1 MDCKKNY
8 PPNPGCH
15 PPKPDC
21 PPCPPKPNC
30 GFPDFPQFC
39 PPPPPPPC
47 PCEPQV
53 PSVVEGQSLY
63 QAVNNLTNRVN
74 LCIQNY
80 NDVMANCYATLHNM
94 EKAAEANGSYYGPC
108 EVWTEEGYSAEQGS
122 TYTLI
127 HKACVDRRGEPI
139 RMQLHLAYGN
149 TTNSQIE
156 QSIFSASKIT
166 LADKMVV
173 AQPKGANGWYGHAIY
188 HGAPIATADEPTLY
202 TVGFTKRGAMRVY
215 SNAVSHDQLLKDTI
229 ENAMGCS
236 GVLVQNGQ
244 ITDDSYQKNIPNASE
259 QTARVV
265 MGQNIDT
272 QEVIILC
279 CGSYDNVQHKGMTS
293 KACAEILLNY
303 GCNIVVELSEGVS
316 AGAVNKGSMIFP
328 PVNDSVPTAYCYW
341 YISRACLYRN
351 DYQKELAILMQNYGE
366 SLWGIYEST
375 KKINNLSNRL
385 DKEIQDRINGDNNL
399 SAEIQAEIDRAKAE
413 ENRLAGLITDIN
425 NQINTINQTINSI
438 LLDITNI
445 KSDVTGIKRDITE
458 INDQILQLSNRLSA
472 LTASVTALQQTV
484 QSIQE
489 DITNLETSV
498 NNLSA
503 TVTNI
508 INGTEVIP
516 YLPLK
521 GGTMSGD
528 INMGNNTITNVPTP
542 TANADAVNKKYVDDA
557 ISGSITPPTGDY
569 LPLTGGE
576 MQGAI
581 AMGNFRI
588 TNLGDATSGKDAINL
603 DQANNAYIK
612 KAGDTTPGAQV
623 FQSTV
628 TVGNATDGVIAN
640 PDSSNPNLAIKS
652 GTESVYIGVTNEKAY
667 INTETNTLDF
677 TAGSSEAP
685 EYTKLKGVA
694 TPTEDNDGVNKKYV
708 DDAIA
713 GSGGETYLK
722 KGGDTTTGNYTFTS
736 ADSTITV
743 GDSTSLKDS
752 ALAPGKLTLS
762 GNENKTI
769 SLNATGLLPSLII
782 HNGEN
787 QFSIHAAA
795 RGTSF
800 VSAQNRFSFENG
812 AARAQLSGVAQPTD
826 GSDAVPLDYLNNSL
840 ANVASIPAVGLGF
853 NAACRTSDKI
863 VMAVGNKAFGTATGN
878 DTAMIVDVSR
888 FMYNDAKTYFGL
900 VLHFNIAYRTNKRD
914 YYVPAAIFSPQGIT
928 SVNIA
933 STSQYAIDGAMPTNP
948 TWSAVESTGYPGLFD
963 LRLSWNNKDTIAAT
977 GNFVVLLDLEI
988 A

>member
-15 PPKPDC
+15 PPKPE
-21 PPCPPKPNC
+21 CPPKPNC

-202 TVGFTKRGAMRVY
+202 TVGFTKHGAMRVY
-215 SNAVSHDQLLKDTI
+215 SNAVSQDQLLKDTI

-244 ITDDSYQKNIPNASE
+244 ITDESYQKDIPNASE

-293 KACAEILLNY
+293 KACAEILLKY
-303 GCNIVVELSEGVS
+303 GCDIVVELSEGVS

-328 PVNDSVPTAYCYW
+328 PVNDSAPTAYCYW

-375 KKINNLSNRL
+375 KKINDLSNRL

-413 ENRLAGLITDIN
+413 ESRLAGLITDIS

-438 LLDITNI
+438 LSDITNI
-445 KSDVTGIKRDITE
+445 KSDITVIKNDITD

-528 INMGNNTITNVPTP
+528 INMANNTITNVPTP

-588 TNLGDATSGKDAINL
+588 TNLADGTSGKDAINL
-603 DQANNAYIK
+603 DQANGAYIK

-623 FQSTV
+623 FQNTV
-628 TVGNATDGVIAN
+628 TVGSATDGVIAN

-652 GTESVYIGVTNEKAY
+652 GNEAIYVGVTNEKAY

-677 TAGSSEAP
+677 TAGSSESP

-708 DDAIA
+708 DDAVS
-713 GSGGETYLK
+713 GSGEGIYLK

-736 ADSTITV
+736 ADSAITV
-743 GDSTSLKDS
+743 GDSTALKDS
-752 ALAPGKLTLS
+752 ELAPGKLTLTGS
-762 GNENKTI
+762 DTKTI
-769 SLNATGLLPSLII
+769 SLNAAGLVPNLII
-782 HNGEN
+782 HNDQN
-787 QFSIHAAA
+787 QFSVHASA
-795 RGTSF
+795 RGTAFAS
-800 VSAQNRFSFENG
+800 SQNRFSFLNG
-812 AARAQLSGVAQPTD
+812 ATRAEISGIAAPTE
-826 GSDAVPLDYLNNSL
+826 GSSAVPLDYLENSL
-840 ANVASIPAVGLGF
+840 LNVTSIPAVGLGF
-853 NAACRTSDKI
+853 TAACRTADKI
-863 VMAVGNKAFGTATGN
+863 VMAVGNKAFGTASGN

-888 FMYNDAKTYFGL
+888 FMYNDAQTNFGL
-900 VLHFNIAYRTNKRD
+900 VLHFNVAYRTNKRD
-914 YYVPAAIFSPQGIT
+914 YYVPAAVFSPQGLT
-928 SVNIA
+928 SVRIA
-933 STSQYAIDGAMPTNP
+933 TTSEYAIDGTMPSDP
-948 TWSAVESTGYPGLFD
+948 TWSVEESTGYPGLFD
-963 LRLSWNNKDTIAAT
+963 IKLSWTSRQSIATT
-977 GNFVVLLDLEI
+977 GNFVVVLDLEI

>member
-1 MDCKKNY
+1 MDCKKKY
-8 PPNPGCH
+8 PPNPGPGCPPGPGCH
-15 PPKPDC
+15 PGPGC
-21 PPCPPKPNC
+21 PPGPPNPDC

-39 PPPPPPPC
+39 PPPPPPI

-53 PSVVEGQSLY
+53 PSVVEGHSLY

-215 SNAVSHDQLLKDTI
+215 SNAVSQDQLLNDTI

-244 ITDDSYQKNIPNASE
+244 ITDESYQKDIPNASE

-293 KACAEILLNY
+293 KACAEILLKY
-303 GCNIVVELSEGVS
+303 GCHIVVELSEGVS

-413 ENRLAGLITDIN
+413 EARLAGLITDIN

-438 LLDITNI
+438 LSDI
-445 KSDVTGIKRDITE
+445 TGIKNDITE

-498 NNLSA
+498 NNLST

-521 GGTMSGD
+521 GGTMNGD
-528 INMGNNTITNVPTP
+528 INMANNTITNVPTP
-542 TANADAVNKKYVDDA
+542 TANADVVNKKYVDDA

-576 MQGAI
+576 MRGAI

-588 TNLGDATSGKDAINL
+588 TNLGNATSNGDAINKG
-603 DQANNAYIK
+603 QADSLYIK
-612 KAGDTTPGAQV
+612 KAGDTIPGPQI
-623 FQSTV
+623 FQNDV
-628 TVGNATDGVIAN
+628 TIGSATYGIEMFPESDSANLSIKAGDKAIHFGVNSETAFIN
-640 PDSSNPNLAIKS
+640 SESNEI
-652 GTESVYIGVTNEKAY
+652 
-667 INTETNTLDF
+667 DF
-677 TAGSSEAP
+677 TAGPS
-685 EYTKLKGVA
+685 EYTALKGIA
-694 TPTEDNDGVNKKYV
+694 EPTEDYDAANKKYV
-708 DDAIA
+708 DEAVIGA
-713 GSGGETYLK
+713 GGGVFLK
-722 KGGDTTTGNYTFTS
+722 KGGDTTTGNYNFTS
-736 ADSTITV
+736 TNSTLTV
-743 GDSTSLKDS
+743 GPAAIQNTTAVSPGAIAITGSSSKS
-752 ALAPGKLTLS
+752 INVNANALTPNIQINNS
-762 GNENKTI
+762 GNVSRI
-769 SLNATGLLPSLII
+769 IGAATGMNFISSS
-782 HNGEN
+782 NM
-787 QFSIHAAA
+787 
-795 RGTSF
+795 
-800 VSAQNRFSFENG
+800 FSF
-812 AARAQLSGVAQPTD
+812 ASGTDLGTLDGIANPTTANQ
-826 GSDAVPLDYLNNSL
+826 AVPLGYLQNQLGNYLN
-840 ANVASIPAVGLGF
+840 IPQVGLGF
-853 NAACRTSDKI
+853 TAACRSANKI
-863 VMAVGNKAFGTATGN
+863 VYATGNKAYGTATGN
-878 DTAMIVDVSR
+878 DVAMVVDVSR
-888 FMYNDAKTYFGL
+888 FMYDDNQTNYGL
-900 VLHFNIAYRTNKRD
+900 VLHFNVVFRNNKRD
-914 YYVPAAIFSPQGIT
+914 FYIPAMLFSPSGISNVT
-928 SVNIA
+928 IVN
-933 STSQYAIDGAMPTNP
+933 SSGYGLDGAFPNITFSTAPSEEFNGCYDIRMNYQ
-948 TWSAVESTGYPGLFD
+948 SAPANQF
-963 LRLSWNNKDTIAAT
+963 
-977 GNFVVLLDLEI
+977 GNFVVVFELEI